1 MISISGIRG
10 IVGEDLNPLSVM
22 NFTDAFISSIDIKN
36 KKIAVARDSRK
47 SGKMIKSA
55 VTSVLTG
62 LGLNVLDLGIAPTPT
77 SLYATRNLQC
87 DGGIIITASHNPIE
101 WNALKLSNNR
111 GLFLDGNTIERIKKR
126 ARDNSRTIEWVDVN
140 NLGKIEDKKSY
151 PEKYI
156 DDILEHFNVEAIR
169 AAGFKIVYDPVGG
182 AASILDR
189 YFFERLNCNAIPIN
203 DSITGDFPRDP
214 EPTPRNLRDLSE
226 KVKKHNADIGFAQD
240 PDADR
245 LVVVED
251 GGEVLSE
258 EFTLVLAGE
267 SYLRK
272 QKTDIACNL
281 STTMLIDYLA
291 EKYGVSVSRT
301 RIGEAFVTEELL
313 KKGLGF
319 GGEGNGGVIV
329 PSINPARDSFVG
341 MSLILELLATTGQR
355 LSDIVKE
362 FPSFSMI
369 KDKIILEKPVRDRE
383 QFYSLIKDKLLKY
396 FNNYNIITIDG
407 IKLERKDEWIHVRLS
422 NTEPQIR
429 IVVETEDEV
438 RSAELLKMIKDILEN
453 IDF

>member
-203 DSITGDFPRDP
+203 DSITGDFPRAP

-226 KVKKHNADIGFAQD
+226 EVKKHNADIGFAQD

-267 SYLRK
+267 SFLRK
-272 QKTDIACNL
+272 QKTDITCNL

-369 KDKIILEKPVRDRE
+369 KDKIILEKPVKDRE

-429 IVVETEDEV
+429 IVVETKDEV